1 MSTQMDAKQAKLNEL
16 YELGKS
22 KGVLTYDEII
32 SKLASYDIDPEQFD
46 NILETFEA
54 MGVSVTRDAESVT
67 AQPEP
72 LPEDLD
78 LMPEGISID
87 EPVRM

>member
-1 MSTQMDAKQAKLNEL
+1 MSTHTDAKLTKLNEL

-32 SKLASYDIDPEQFD
+32 TKLSTLDIDPEQFD

-54 MGVSVTRDAESVT
+54 MGVTVTRD
-67 AQPEP
+67 
-72 LPEDLD
+72 
-78 LMPEGISID
+78 
-87 EPVRM
+87 